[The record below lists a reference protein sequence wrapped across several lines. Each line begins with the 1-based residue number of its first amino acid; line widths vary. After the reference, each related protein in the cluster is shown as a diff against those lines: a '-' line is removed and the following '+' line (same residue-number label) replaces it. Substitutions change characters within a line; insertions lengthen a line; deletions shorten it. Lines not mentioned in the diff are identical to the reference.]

1 MSNGE
6 DQTSNQSTG
15 QQAKEGLKEGVRAI
29 TGFLAALKDAI
40 DETIRDVRD
49 TGDLDPNRAKEAMRS
64 TMKRAQEAV
73 DNVADRL
80 DMIPRKEFDALREE
94 VAALRLRVTDLEN
107 RSGAGGTGPRTIP
120 IDGA

>member
-6 DQTSNQSTG
+6 GEFKSGTDQ
-15 QQAKEGLKEGVRAI
+15 AREGIKEGVRAI

-49 TGDLDPNRAKEAMRS
+49 SGDLDPDRAKQAMKS
-64 TMKRAQEAV
+64 TMKRAADAV
-73 DNVADRL
+73 DNVADRIDFATRKDL
-80 DMIPRKEFDALREE
+80 DTMRQELEALR
-94 VAALRLRVTDLEN
+94 ARVTDLETKT
-107 RSGAGGTGPRTIP
+107 GGGPGSIP

>member
-6 DQTSNQSTG
+6 GEFKSGNDQARDG
-15 QQAKEGLKEGVRAI
+15 IKEGVRAI

-49 TGDLDPNRAKEAMRS
+49 SGDLDPDRAREAMKS
-64 TMKRAQEAV
+64 TMKRAADAV
-73 DNVADRL
+73 DNVTDRI
-80 DMIPRKEFDALREE
+80 DFVPRKDLDQLRQELEALRT
-94 VAALRLRVTDLEN
+94 RVTDLE
-107 RSGAGGTGPRTIP
+107 SKIGGGPDTIP